1 MSQIEELVYSAH
13 QHGQRKNLLKKVS
26 EIRKE
31 QPNMQLEDVYD
42 LAYSEIMNIN

>member
-13 QHGQRKNLLKKVS
+13 QLGRRKNLLKKVS

-42 LAYSEIMNIN
+42 LAYAEVMNIN